1 MNNSKKTKKGF
12 WSYLKIKSKLIFI
25 ILPTAIIP
33 LIVVVSFTS
42 WRLYNHLENQGRES
56 YSTLI
61 QQVSENVEFLYAQYA
76 RTLSNMLDIPALVE
90 GFNVK
95 EYKSAQEEKD
105 IGQKMTG
112 DVTTRGGVRNTF
124 EEKIDG
130 MLYILELD
138 KKSINDK
145 TDYKQILLIDNQ
157 MRLDVEKLLVDP
169 LFLKLKSDNKVK
181 LVFGRLTEGII
192 TGVYADSPVMIY
204 PYYATPPENE
214 TDTFTKFLL
223 VALKPGF
230 LSSFYNKIESLKFG
244 TLYVLDSFENVMS
257 FNHPLEEEEFV
268 FDYEK
273 KTYIFDKETEKS
285 IIDYEKSEK
294 IDLMN
299 FGDYKM
305 LNIDSAILQTPQV
318 NELLTNMAN
327 GVVDVFYEKNIVTYN
342 NEKYLTV
349 LGFGADSQTKYIYF
363 HPIKQFQKPIVA
375 VVRIIVLFSG
385 IMILIIVLISYMFSK
400 TFTRPINTLVSA
412 THVVAQGDY
421 NHFIESQYKDEI
433 GILSENFNQM
443 IKNIKAYQDR
453 LLSAEREKSE
463 LELAS
468 KIQTCLLPAIP
479 QKEHYDITATMIPA
493 AEVGGD
499 YYDLIGEANGRIWFG
514 IGDVSGH
521 GLTSGLIMMMAQT
534 AFNTILLNDP
544 TISSDKL
551 VAQVNKVMY
560 QNIKQRLGEDHFMTI
575 SFMVANPDGTV
586 QLSGCHLDVLI
597 YRNKTKKVERLET
610 NGVWLGLIPDI
621 EQNTVES
628 SFKLEQGDLFFL
640 YTDGLIECTNEKDEQ
655 YDMERL
661 IKKLEEIGDKPV
673 KDIEE
678 EIINSAFQFLKEQKD
693 DITFV
698 IARKR

>member
-1 MNNSKKTKKGF
+1 MSDSKKTKKGF
-12 WSYLKIKSKLIFI
+12 WSYLKIRSKLIFI

-33 LIVVVSFTS
+33 LVVVVSFTS

-61 QQVSENVEFLYAQYA
+61 QQVSKNVEFLYNQNA

-90 GFNVK
+90 GFRVA
-95 EYKSAQEEKD
+95 EYKSAQDEID
-105 IGQKMTG
+105 IGQMMIG
-112 DVTTRGGVRNTF
+112 NVTTRGGLRNTF
-124 EEKIDG
+124 EEKIEG
-130 MLYILELD
+130 MLYVVELD

-145 TDYKQILLIDNQ
+145 TDYKQHLLIDNQ
-157 MRLDVEKLLVDP
+157 IRLDIDLLLKDP

-192 TGVYADSPVMIY
+192 TGIYADSPVMIY
-204 PYYATPPENE
+204 PYYAVPPEKE

-230 LSSFYNKIESLKFG
+230 LSSFYNEIESLNFG
-244 TLYVLDSFENVMS
+244 TLYVLDSFNNVMS
-257 FNHPLEEEEFV
+257 FNHPLEEEDFV
-268 FDYEK
+268 FDNEK

-285 IIDYEKSEK
+285 IIDYEKDEK
-294 IDLMN
+294 VDLMN
-299 FGDYKM
+299 FDDYKM
-305 LNIDSAILQTPQV
+305 LNVDSAILQTPQV
-318 NELLTNMAN
+318 NELLTKMAE
-327 GVVDVFYEKNIVTYN
+327 GDMDVFYEKNIVTHN

-349 LGFGADSQTKYIYF
+349 LGFGEDSQTKYVYF
-363 HPIKQFQKPIVA
+363 HPVKQFQKPIVA

-385 IMILIIVLISYMFSK
+385 IMILLIVLISYMFSK

-412 THVVAQGDY
+412 THVVAQGNY
-421 NHFIESQYKDEI
+421 NHFIESKYNDEI

-479 QKEHYDITATMIPA
+479 QREHYDITATMIPA

-499 YYDLIGEANGRIWFG
+499 YYDLIGETNGRIWFG

-597 YRNKTKKVERLET
+597 YRSKTKKVERLET

-621 EQNTVES
+621 EKSTVES

-640 YTDGLIECTNEKDEQ
+640 YTDGLIECTNAKDEQ

-678 EIINSAFQFLKEQKD
+678 EIINDVFHFLKEQKD

-698 IARKR
+698 VARKK